1 MNQRGFSLP
10 EAMQVVVVLGLLAAI
25 TGPPVARQLRSHRVG
40 QAANVVAGDLE
51 LAFSMAARQRKPMRV
66 AVTGTTYT
74 IADRAGGT
82 VRFQRQL
89 GADSEYRLQSV
100 TFSASP
106 VDVFPSGV
114 ASSAD
119 TVTLTSGN
127 AIRRIVMT
135 PAGQVRIL
143 R

>member
-1 MNQRGFSLP
+1 M
-10 EAMQVVVVLGLLAAI
+10 
-25 TGPPVARQLRSHRVG
+25 
-40 QAANVVAGDLE
+40 AGDLE

-66 AVTGTTYT
+66 DLAGTTYT

-82 VRFQRQL
+82 VRFRRPL
-89 GADSEYRLQSV
+89 GPDSEYRVQTV
-100 TFSASP
+100 TFSADP

-119 TVTLTSGN
+119 TVTLTSGP
-127 AIRRIVMT
+127 AVRRIVKS
-135 PAGQVRIL
+135 PAGQVRIH

>member
-1 MNQRGFSLP
+1 MLT
-10 EAMQVVVVLGLLAAI
+10 VVILGLVVAI
-25 TGPPVARQLRSHRVG
+25 TGPPVARQIRQYRVG

-66 AVTGTTYT
+66 TRTGTSYT

-82 VRFQRQL
+82 VRFRRAL
-89 GADSEYRLQSV
+89 GQDSEYQVQSV
-100 TFSASP
+100 AFSADP

-114 ASSAD
+114 ATSVD
-119 TVTLTSGN
+119 TVTLTSG
-127 AIRRIVMT
+127 AAVRRVVMS